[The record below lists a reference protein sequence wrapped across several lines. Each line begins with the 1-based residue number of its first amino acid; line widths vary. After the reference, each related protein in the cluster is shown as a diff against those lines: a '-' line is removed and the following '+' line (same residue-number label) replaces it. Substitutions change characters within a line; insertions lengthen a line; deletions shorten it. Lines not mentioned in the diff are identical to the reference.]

1 MGLVEMKNFNYVPL
15 TWISLELLIWIQNIF
30 PCKQWDLLNENS
42 TMSHWTEYLL
52 LYILIFYIYKICKQW
67 DLNPHSFTLLF
78 PKNSLSTNFNMLTLL
93 YIKIH
98 YPKNPIRVTPIVLP
112 FYYSPFNP
120 YHHSQIHYQSIYF
133 ITPTKP
139 YYLQH
144 KKKTHPNIYITLHLL
159 IYS

>member
-1 MGLVEMKNFNYVPL
+1 MGLVKNFLFNYVPLAIVVTVHKNIYFIFTCVSSGTCWNKKYFNYVPL

-93 YIKIH
+93 YT
-98 YPKNPIRVTPIVLP
+98 KNPLP
-112 FYYSPFNP
+112 
-120 YHHSQIHYQSIYF
+120 
-133 ITPTKP
+133 
-139 YYLQH
+139 
-144 KKKTHPNIYITLHLL
+144 
-159 IYS
+159 